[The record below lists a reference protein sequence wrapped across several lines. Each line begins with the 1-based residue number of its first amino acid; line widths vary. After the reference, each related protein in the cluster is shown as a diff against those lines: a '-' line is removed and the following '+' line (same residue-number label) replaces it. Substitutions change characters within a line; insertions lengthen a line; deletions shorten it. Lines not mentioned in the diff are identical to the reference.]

1 METEKQMITKYLK
14 GMQIGGE
21 LVAELLAFREQYE
34 TDEAVKERISRRE
47 HSPLWSQ
54 GNRKECTL

>member
-21 LVAELLAFREQYE
+21 LVAELLAYREQYE
-34 TDEAVKERISRRE
+34 TNEAVKERISRPEVLFYGTQTVR
-47 HSPLWSQ
+47 H
-54 GNRKECTL
+54 